1 MLTVVPSSAVL
12 SPPQSAP
19 KPFVVKF
26 GSSVLR
32 SVADLPRV
40 AGEIYRLRRAGLP
53 AVAVV
58 SALAGETD
66 RLFAEAASVSRGSRC
81 RGVAQLVSQGE
92 ERAAALLRIACDR
105 IGLNTAICGP
115 EQLGLQTDGDHLSS
129 VPARLD
135 PAALLARLAETGL
148 VIVPGFV
155 GLNED
160 GERTLLG
167 RGGSDFSAIFIAG
180 EIGAEC
186 VRLYKDVD
194 GVFDRDPAAAAQA
207 LHFNDISWA
216 DTMQIA
222 RPLIQPES
230 VEYAAGKGL
239 PIEVVS
245 IGGSNPTRVG
255 HRTGAAT
262 EIVVRPPVRVAIA
275 GYGVVGQALAER
287 LRTEPGFEVVA
298 ILVRDVSRSRQVPPP
313 VPLTSDLRAFLEVEA
328 DITVDALSCEETGAF
343 LCNAVLPKRRHVV
356 SASKRVISAG
366 HGRFARLAEAN
377 QVRLLYSAAVGG
389 SACVL
394 EMTDRARA
402 AGQIEEFTGVLNGTV
417 NFILNGLHAGLSFE
431 EALRE
436 AREAGFA
443 EEDCD
448 FDLSGADAATKLRLV
463 AQRGFGVH
471 LQEQEVETEAL
482 DASALA
488 RIAGS
493 TERWVQVSTLVRT
506 SDGIE
511 ARVTLEP
518 VGNSPLIAALPGEWN
533 GATVR
538 LANGQTFSCEG
549 RGAGGAATA
558 EAITADL
565 FDIAT
570 VPITVQSAQVAL
582 AV

>member
-1 MLTVVPSSAVL
+1 MLTVVPNIAAVF
-12 SPPQSAP
+12 PPQVTP

-40 AGEIYRLRRAGLP
+40 AGELYRLRRAGLP
-53 AVAVV
+53 IVAVV

-66 RLFAEAASVSRGSRC
+66 RLFAEAASVTGKSRC
-81 RGVAQLVSQGE
+81 RGIAQLVSQGE
-92 ERAAALLRIACDR
+92 EHAAALLRIACDR
-105 IGLNTAICGP
+105 IGLSAAICGP
-115 EQLGLQTDGDHLSS
+115 EQLGLQTHGDHLSS

-135 PAALLARLAETGL
+135 PDALLASLAHTGL

-155 GLNED
+155 GLNDD

-194 GVFDRDPAAAAQA
+194 GVFDRDPAVATKA
-207 LHFNDISWA
+207 LHFNDISWT

-230 VEYAAGKGL
+230 VEYAASKGL

-255 HRTGAAT
+255 PRTGPAT
-262 EIVVRPPVRVAIA
+262 EIVVRPPLRVAIA
-275 GYGVVGQALAER
+275 GYGVVGQAVAER
-287 LRTEPGFEVVA
+287 LDSEPGFDVVA
-298 ILVRDVSRSRQVPPP
+298 ILVRDVARSRQVPPP

-328 DITVDALSCEETGAF
+328 DITLDALSCEETGAF
-343 LCNAVLPKRRHVV
+343 LCNAVLPKGRHVV
-356 SASKRVISAG
+356 SASKRVISSG
-366 HGRFARLAEAN
+366 HGRFARLADAN
-377 QVRLLYSAAVGG
+377 DVKILYSAAVGG

-394 EMTDRARA
+394 EMTDRARG
-402 AGQIEEFTGVLNGTV
+402 AGQIEEFSGILNGTV

-431 EALRE
+431 EALSE

-463 AQRGFGVH
+463 AHRAFGAHVAE
-471 LQEQEVETEAL
+471 LEVETEAL

-488 RIAGS
+488 RIARS
-493 TERWVQVSTLVRT
+493 KERWVQVSTLLRT
-506 SDGIE
+506 QEVVS
-511 ARVTLEP
+511 ARVSLEP
-518 VGNSPLIAALPGEWN
+518 VGHCPFTAALPGEWN
-533 GATVR
+533 GAMVR
-538 LANGQTFSCEG
+538 LADGRSFSCEG
-549 RGAGGAATA
+549 RGAGGVATA

-565 FDIAT
+565 FDIASAPT
-570 VPITVQSAQVAL
+570 AGRSAQFAVAI
-582 AV
+582 

>member
-1 MLTVVPSSAVL
+1 MLTVVPTIAAL
-12 SPPQSAP
+12 SPPRAEP
-19 KPFVVKF
+19 NPFVVKF

-40 AGEIYRLRRAGLP
+40 AGELYRLRRAGLP
-53 AVAVV
+53 VVAVV

-66 RLFAEAASVSRGSRC
+66 RLFAEAASVSGGSRC

-105 IGLNTAICGP
+105 IGLRATICGP
-115 EQLGLQTDGDHLSS
+115 EQLGLQTHGDPLSS
-129 VPARLD
+129 VPARLH
-135 PAALLARLAETGL
+135 PSALVAGLAQTGL

-155 GLNED
+155 GLNEH

-167 RGGSDFSAIFIAG
+167 RGGSDFSAIFIGG

-194 GVFDRDPAAAAQA
+194 GVFDRDPAAATQA

-255 HRTGAAT
+255 DRTGAAT
-262 EIVVRPPVRVAIA
+262 EIVVSAPLRVAIA

-287 LRTEPGFEVVA
+287 LQGEAGFEVVA
-298 ILVRDVSRSRQVPPP
+298 ILVRDVARSRQVPPP
-313 VPLTSDLRAFLEVEA
+313 VPVTSDLRAFLEVEA
-328 DITVDALSCEETGAF
+328 DITVDALSCEETGTF
-343 LCNAVLPKRRHVV
+343 LCNAVLPKGRHVV

-366 HGRFARLAEAN
+366 HGRFARLADATH
-377 QVRLLYSAAVGG
+377 VKLLYSAAVGG
-389 SACVL
+389 SACIL

-402 AGQIEEFTGVLNGTV
+402 AGRIEEFTGVLNGTV
-417 NFILNGLHAGLSFE
+417 NFILDGLHAGLSFE

-463 AQRGFGVH
+463 AQRAFGVH
-471 LQEQEVETEAL
+471 LQDVEVDTEAL
-482 DASALA
+482 DAAALS

-493 TERWVQVSTLVRT
+493 TEQWVQVSTLVRT
-506 SDGIE
+506 TE
-511 ARVTLEP
+511 AVQARVTLET
-518 VGNSPLIAALPGEWN
+518 VGNCALIATLPGEWN

-538 LANGQTFSCEG
+538 LADGQQFSCDG

-565 FDIAT
+565 FDIAAAST
-570 VPITVQSAQVAL
+570 ATSTAQIAL